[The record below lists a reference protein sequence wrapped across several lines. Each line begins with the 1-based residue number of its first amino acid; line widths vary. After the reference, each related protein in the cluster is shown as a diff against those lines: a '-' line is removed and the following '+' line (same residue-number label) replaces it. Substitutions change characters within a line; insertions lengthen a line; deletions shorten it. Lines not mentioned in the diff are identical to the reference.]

1 MDVPVFT
8 SRSRGVG
15 VVVGV
20 GVCEGTGGVVAGGVV
35 AGTVGVGVGVG
46 VSDSVGVGVGGGGTI
61 VFVTTNPSVIFPV
74 TAVVYP
80 STDSSTIV

>member
-15 VVVGV
+15 VLVGV

-35 AGTVGVGVGVG
+35 AGTVGVG
-46 VSDSVGVGVGGGGTI
+46 GGGTM